1 MTRTVPSIVYKLL
14 IVIATVIWGF
24 SFVVMKDIINSVSP
38 AWLLGIR
45 FLAAGV
51 ILLVIFWKRV
61 KQSFSKEALIAGVVV
76 GALLTVAYLTQTIG
90 LIYIS
95 PGKNAFLTATYCV
108 MVPFI
113 WWILAK
119 RKPSVFNILAA
130 VVCIAGV
137 GLISMTG
144 ADAQNGL
151 LIGFGEIMTLVCA
164 VFFAL
169 HIVAVSKYSEKYD
182 VMVLTVYQF
191 LWSGVFSLIWGI
203 FFETPPSSEVLFSS
217 DFLFSLG
224 YLVIFASVI
233 ALGFQNLAVAKIP
246 PAQASV
252 LLSLES
258 VFGVVFSVL
267 FYGEVLNAQLIA
279 GFVLVFAGILISEVL
294 PQLRAKSESAEPL
307 LAEPNVFDE
316 PQASSEH

>member
-1 MTRTVPSIVYKLL
+1 MTRAIPSVVYKLL
-14 IVIATVIWGF
+14 IVVATVIWGF
-24 SFVVMKDIINSVSP
+24 SFVVMKDAINSVTP
-38 AWLLGIR
+38 AWLIGIR
-45 FLAAGV
+45 FVAAGL
-51 ILLVIFWKRV
+51 ILLVVFWRRF
-61 KQSFSKEALIAGVVV
+61 KQAFSKKSLLVGAVV
-76 GALLTVAYLTQTIG
+76 GALLAAAYITQTVG

-95 PGKNAFLTATYCV
+95 PGKNAFLTAVYCV

-113 WWILAK
+113 WWALAK
-119 RKPSVFNILAA
+119 RKPTIFNILAA
-130 VVCIAGV
+130 VVCITGV

-144 ADAQNGL
+144 DDAQSGL

-169 HIVAVSKYSEKYD
+169 HIVAVSKYSEKID

-191 LWSGVFSLIWGI
+191 LWGGVFAIMWALL
-203 FFETPPSSEVLFSS
+203 FEAPPQVETLVSA
-217 DFLFSLG
+217 DFAISLG

-233 ALGFQNLAVAKIP
+233 ALGFQNLAVSKIP

-267 FYGEVLNAQLIA
+267 FYGEVLNAQLLA
-279 GFVLVFAGILISEVL
+279 GFALVFVGILISEVL
-294 PQLRAKSESAEPL
+294 PQLRQPSTSRESL
-307 LAEPNVFDE
+307 LAENETYEDVLAGE
-316 PQASSEH
+316 R

>member
-1 MTRTVPSIVYKLL
+1 MSRSVPSIVYKLL
-14 IVIATVIWGF
+14 IVVATVIWGF
-24 SFVVMKDIINSVSP
+24 SFVVMKDAINEVTP
-38 AWLLGIR
+38 AWLIGIR
-45 FLAAGV
+45 FVAAGL
-51 ILLVIFWKRV
+51 ILLAIFWKRV
-61 KQSFSKEALIAGVVV
+61 KQTFSKESLIAGIVI
-76 GALLTVAYLTQTIG
+76 GALLVTAYITQTIG
-90 LIYIS
+90 LVYIS
-95 PGKNAFLTATYCV
+95 PGKNAFLTAVYCV

-113 WWILAK
+113 WWFLAK
-119 RKPSVFNILAA
+119 RKPTIFNILAA
-130 VVCIAGV
+130 VVCISGV

-144 ADAQNGL
+144 ADAQSGT
-151 LIGFGEIMTLVCA
+151 IVGFGEIMTLICA

-169 HIVAVSKYSEKYD
+169 HIVAVSKYSEKTD

-191 LWSGVFSLIWGI
+191 LWGGIFALIWGLL
-203 FFETPPSSEVLFSS
+203 FETPPTNEVLLSS

-233 ALGFQNLAVAKIP
+233 ALGFQNIAVAKIP

-279 GFVLVFAGILISEVL
+279 GFALVFIGIMISEVL
-294 PQLRAKSESAEPL
+294 PQLRQKPDSGEALLSEGESLE
-307 LAEPNVFDE
+307 
-316 PQASSEH
+316 SSLSRER